1 MERLRNAGGHYDGPS
16 GCSWCEGGA
25 GGLNVV
31 LWEYI
36 ELRGDVVDRP
46 MACASMAYA
55 FSGDTRQKVK
65 PAACRLPPHPPC
77 RSSPGSDA
85 GRS

>member
-1 MERLRNAGGHYDGPS
+1 MERLRNAGGRYDVPLGVL
-16 GCSWCEGGA
+16 GGREGQ

-46 MACASMAYA
+46 MACA
-55 FSGDTRQKVK
+55 FSGDTGQKVK
-65 PAACRLPPHPPC
+65 PAACWLPPPPTLLLLS
-77 RSSPGSDA
+77 RK
-85 GRS
+85 